1 MHTLRFNSR
10 RIKAALA
17 VFIFFIGFTPNLFTK
32 TEVVAKQFDIAPTGI
47 GVVQMNI
54 VERRAKIETVNYKA
68 QEINADFNIMIKT
81 GYTAEELSRT
91 LTTSAH
97 KAMKPYIDA
106 IVKAERTY
114 GVNALYLL
122 CKLGLESGWGRYMAA
137 KNNIAGWTNN
147 DGSFRDFDSVED
159 CIMHVAKNIS
169 TTYKEVVGTRL
180 ADVCERYC
188 PGSNYT
194 ETLIQIMT
202 ERASKI

>member
-17 VFIFFIGFTPNLFTK
+17 VFIFFIGFTPNLFVQTG
-32 TEVVAKQFDIAPTGI
+32 VAAKQFDIEPVNTS
-47 GVVQMNI
+47 VVQANV
-54 VERRAKIETVNYKA
+54 VERHVKLEASDYKV
-68 QEINADFNIMIKT
+68 QEIDSEFNIMIPT

-91 LTTSAH
+91 LTTEAH
-97 KAMKPYIDA
+97 KAMLPYIDA

-114 GVNALYLL
+114 GINALYLL

-137 KNNIAGWTNN
+137 KNNIAGWTND
-147 DGSFRDFDSVED
+147 DGSFRDFDTVED
-159 CIMHVAKNIS
+159 CIMHVARNIS
-169 TTYKEVVGTRL
+169 TIYKEAVGTNL
-180 ADVCERYC
+180 GDVCERYC
-188 PGSNYT
+188 PGTNYT